1 MAIKAIKFFIL
12 LCILLKHT
20 HFLIVHIKNSLRLR
34 NGFFVSEMGF
44 LRLFYA
50 NNLSF
55 ANVDF
60 YSTYYIVK

>member
-20 HFLIVHIKNSLRLR
+20 HFLIAHIKNSTCLR

-44 LRLFYA
+44 LCPFMF

>member
-34 NGFFVSEMGF
+34 NGFFVSEM
-44 LRLFYA
+44 RLFYV